1 LTVEVPSI
9 GEQDRVARLQHV
21 LESVGTIIREPDVD
35 EGVVDE
41 REAQSEGLFPHDRG
55 LGDGLGDLLDKG
67 CPGPERDRDG
77 ERVRRE
83 REKGG
88 RRTLGESCSHR
99 PRPVKWS
106 CMSHSHSSA
115 CNFGSRGPQPSTPG
129 SPHRLQSI
137 ASQRERQRVGK
148 DTDMEILVREEGAH
162 LAHHILHEI
171 FRLLFGDVQ
180 GHTVPHR
187 PSELALVVSCQPVVA
202 ISDQIGVGLA
212 NGGGVSRSVE
222 LRDDADT
229 SGVGVR
235 DEVRDGLWRVGS
247 FGMIGRLLLELYRR
261 ESEENEDMRE
271 ADLDTSRRRMGKTR
285 RRRGASGEC

>member
-1 LTVEVPSI
+1 
-9 GEQDRVARLQHV
+9 
-21 LESVGTIIREPDVD
+21 
-35 EGVVDE
+35 
-41 REAQSEGLFPHDRG
+41 
-55 LGDGLGDLLDKG
+55 
-67 CPGPERDRDG
+67 
-77 ERVRRE
+77 
-83 REKGG
+83 
-88 RRTLGESCSHR
+88 
-99 PRPVKWS
+99 
-106 CMSHSHSSA
+106 
-115 CNFGSRGPQPSTPG
+115 
-129 SPHRLQSI
+129 
-137 ASQRERQRVGK
+137 
-148 DTDMEILVREEGAH
+148 MEILVREEGAH

-271 ADLDTSRRRMGKTR
+271 GRPGYFEETNGKDSASTR
-285 RRRGASGEC
+285 CQWRVLSFNAAMESIVFSNKGTER